1 MRLRSVLG
9 WHVARAIAEV
19 VQSSDDIELVEFV
32 RVPAFGS
39 AVQDRVSLTPAVAAV
54 LRRALELRERTGLPF
69 WDSAMVSSFGV
80 GPMIAP
86 LVAASVH
93 HNARPPT
100 LARLS
105 RTNCT
110 QENIRALGS
119 RCPAGQCVGL
129 VSAVTVD
136 DGTIRHL
143 PMLDFHLPSG
153 SENQATAVASLNAVR
168 AGRGLLVESG
178 KSYHFLGIDTVSSE
192 ELWAFLARA
201 LLLGPLVDRAWIAH
215 QLLEGRCA
223 LRVSSRVGQ
232 ANMPKVVI
240 AYDADDAVTRDGTS

>member
-1 MRLRSVLG
+1 
-9 WHVARAIAEV
+9 
-19 VQSSDDIELVEFV
+19 
-32 RVPAFGS
+32 
-39 AVQDRVSLTPAVAAV
+39 
-54 LRRALELRERTGLPF
+54 
-69 WDSAMVSSFGV
+69 
-80 GPMIAP
+80 
-86 LVAASVH
+86 
-93 HNARPPT
+93 
-100 LARLS
+100 
-105 RTNCT
+105 
-110 QENIRALGS
+110 
-119 RCPAGQCVGL
+119 
-129 VSAVTVD
+129 
-136 DGTIRHL
+136 
-143 PMLDFHLPSG
+143 MLDFHLPSG